1 MRINYF
7 KTGMF
12 ITVILVVLAGLQGS
26 AICAQKDSGPVG
38 YREYDVKAAFLYNF
52 IKFTDWPENKPA
64 EPNKIIIGIL
74 GQDQFG
80 NSFDSVQNKLLQ
92 DKMLVIKRYGKFV
105 NLCKDSNGN
114 TANPCAKQEDLK
126 KCHVLFICKS
136 ETPQL
141 KQIFEAISAGSVLT
155 VGECDEFLDAGG
167 MINFILHDKKV
178 AFEINTAAT
187 KNAEIQI
194 NSRVL
199 RLAKRIKTD

>member
-52 IKFTDWPENKPA
+52 IKFTDWPEGKPA
-64 EPNKIIIGIL
+64 KPNMIIIGIL

-80 NSFDSVQNKLLQ
+80 NSFDTIKNKTI
-92 DKMLVIKRYGKFV
+92 DNKMLVIKQFGKFAD
-105 NLCKDSNGN
+105 LCKDTNN
-114 TANPCAKQEDLK
+114 TANSCPNLEDLK
-126 KCHVLFICKS
+126 KCHLLFICKS

-141 KQIFEAISAGSVLT
+141 IQILEAISAGSVLT
-155 VGECDEFLDAGG
+155 AGECDKFLDAGG
-167 MINFILHDKKV
+167 MINFILRENKV
-178 AFEINTAAT
+178 AFEINTAAA
-187 KNAEIQI
+187 KDAKIQI

-199 RLAKRIKTD
+199 RLAKRIKSD

>member
-12 ITVILVVLAGLQGS
+12 ITVVLVVLAGLQGS
-26 AICAQKDSGPVG
+26 AVCAQKDSGSVS

-52 IKFTDWPENKPA
+52 IKFTDWPEGKPA
-64 EPNKIIIGIL
+64 ESNMIIIGIL

-80 NSFDSVQNKLLQ
+80 NSFDTIKNKTI
-92 DKMLVIKRYGKFV
+92 DNKKLVIKRFGKFA
-105 NLCKDSNGN
+105 NLCKDSNN
-114 TANPCAKQEDLK
+114 TANSCPNLEDMK
-126 KCHVLFICKS
+126 KCHLLFICKS

-141 KQIFEAISAGSVLT
+141 IQILEAISAGSVLT
-155 VGECDEFLDAGG
+155 AGECDKFLDAGG
-167 MINFILHDKKV
+167 MINFILRENKV

-187 KNAEIQI
+187 KNANIQI

-199 RLAKRIKTD
+199 RLAKRIKSD